1 MEAGDYNLNADDR
14 LTQLVRSKRIV
25 TWSQLLCYVKHLPY
39 GRITDKTD
47 LSLMLKEHTG
57 TCSTKHAFLKQI
69 ADCNSIAVDLVIGIY
84 KMTTVNTPGIGTG
97 LREVGLEYI
106 PEAHCYLKREST
118 IIDVTGID
126 SNHTFA
132 EDLMEEIHITPDQVG
147 TYKVAYHQSFIKKW
161 LATNPAITTLTFDEV
176 WALREQCIA
185 NLSE

>member
-1 MEAGDYNLNADDR
+1 MDVSDYNLDADDR
-14 LTQLVRSKRIV
+14 LTQLVRSKGIV
-25 TWSQLLCYVKHLPY
+25 TWSHLLGYVKLLPY

-47 LSLMLKEHTG
+47 LSLILKEHTG

-69 ADCNSIAVDLVIGIY
+69 ADCNSIAVDLVIGMY
-84 KMTTVNTPGIGTG
+84 KMNEENTPGIGTS
-97 LREVGLEYI
+97 LTAMDLDYI
-106 PEAHCYLKREST
+106 PEAHCYLKKEDT

-132 EDLMEEIHITPDQVG
+132 ADLMEEIHITPDQVG
-147 TYKVAYHQSFIKKW
+147 TYKIAYHQSFIKKW
-161 LATNPAITTLTFDEV
+161 LATQPDITSLTFDEV